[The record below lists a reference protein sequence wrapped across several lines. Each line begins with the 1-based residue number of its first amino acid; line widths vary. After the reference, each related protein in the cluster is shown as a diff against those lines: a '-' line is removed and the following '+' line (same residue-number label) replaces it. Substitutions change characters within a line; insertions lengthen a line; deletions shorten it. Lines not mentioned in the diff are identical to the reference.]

1 MPQRTDADY
10 VAFRLSGAGPKGLDG
25 TARKDIPMTIDTV
38 AILSPG
44 EMGGAVG
51 RAFAAHGFTVIT
63 TLEGRSEATRDRALA
78 AGFQDGGSLADVVVA
93 ADMVLSILP
102 PEFALA
108 QAEATAAA
116 MAATGKTPPYADCNA
131 VAPDTAVRIGQ
142 IIADAGAD
150 CIDGGIIGS
159 PPRHG
164 SGPTRVFVS
173 GPGAAAMGAFDGTG
187 IAVRQCGPE
196 IGRGSAIKMA
206 YAGITKG
213 TSALHAAMLIAAERL
228 GVADELHDEL
238 QSSQAALYRRMEA
251 MTPALPA
258 VSERYVGEM
267 LEIAKTM
274 AACGLTTGF
283 HDGAADLY
291 RLLDTSPFASER
303 RDTVDKDRSLRQT
316 IDVCARATTGKAAS

>member
-51 RAFAAHGFTVIT
+51 GAFAAHGFTVIT

-78 AGFQDGGSLADVVVA
+78 AGFEDGGSLADVVVA

-142 IIADAGAD
+142 IIAGAGAD

-159 PPRHG
+159 PPGHG
-164 SGPTRVFVS
+164 SGATRVFVS
-173 GPGAAAMGAFDGTG
+173 GPGAAPL
-187 IAVRQCGPE
+187 V
-196 IGRGSAIKMA
+196 
-206 YAGITKG
+206 
-213 TSALHAAMLIAAERL
+213 
-228 GVADELHDEL
+228 
-238 QSSQAALYRRMEA
+238 SS
-251 MTPALPA
+251 
-258 VSERYVGEM
+258 
-267 LEIAKTM
+267 
-274 AACGLTTGF
+274 
-283 HDGAADLY
+283 
-291 RLLDTSPFASER
+291 
-303 RDTVDKDRSLRQT
+303 
-316 IDVCARATTGKAAS
+316 